1 MKFFNRERKVRNGY
15 LTAFA
20 LLMISYLLVFFMTR
34 QMERRAVIV
43 NTASK
48 TIKDLSAL
56 LLCIKDSEIDF
67 INYLVTHDYGD
78 LESYGKNI
86 RCAQSSIMLM
96 RQDKDIDSRQ
106 KENFDSLHMLVSARV
121 RYNNVLLDSIRVGHL
136 NYDTLVQ
143 KRIAYG
149 SETRLL
155 FNALS
160 EKIKSR
166 ESYILQTRTR
176 TFESLSHRMK
186 IIHIFTLILAVTL
199 VAYSM
204 MLFNKVS
211 VAKKQYREQMKEGI
225 EKLLAANNDLVKL
238 RSIEKFATSG
248 RIARAIAHEVRNPL
262 TSISLAAEQLG
273 SSIPENEDSSL
284 LLSIITRNV
293 NRIHDLI
300 LELLNSTKF
309 SQLNLDHISVNTIV
323 EQAIELAKDRIELH
337 EIQLISILSAQPCV
351 VKADRE
357 KLRIA
362 LLNLIIN
369 AIEAMEPGKG
379 VLEIS
384 TQQIQDECMIMV
396 KDNGMGMDEKSIA
409 RIFDP
414 YFTQKENGSG
424 LGLTLTQNIVL
435 NHNGNI
441 SVDSAP
447 GQGTVFTITLSV
459 AEPLA
464 APP

>member
-34 QMERRAVIV
+34 QMERRAVVV
-43 NTASK
+43 NTAGK
-48 TIKDLSAL
+48 TINDLSAL

-67 INYLVTHDYGD
+67 INYLVTHDAAD
-78 LESYGKNI
+78 LESYGKNVL
-86 RCAQSSIMLM
+86 CAQSSLMLM
-96 RQDKDIDSRQ
+96 SQYKDIDPLQ
-106 KENFDSLHMLVSARV
+106 KENFDSLQMLVSARI
-121 RYNNVLLDSIRVGHL
+121 RYNNELLDTIRVRHL
-136 NYDTLVQ
+136 NYDSLIQ
-143 KRIAYG
+143 KRIDYG
-149 SETRLL
+149 SETRLH
-155 FNALS
+155 FNAIS

-176 TFESLSHRMK
+176 TIENLSHRMR
-186 IIHIFTLILAVTL
+186 IIHIFTLLLAVIL
-199 VAYSM
+199 VVYSM

-273 SSIPENEDSSL
+273 SSVPETEDTSL

-309 SQLNLDHISVNTIV
+309 SQLILDHISVNTIV
-323 EQAIELAKDRIELH
+323 EQAIELAKDRIELN
-337 EIQLISILSAQPCV
+337 EIQLISKLSEHPCV
-351 VKADRE
+351 IKADQE

-384 TQQIQDECMIMV
+384 TQRVQEECMIMI

-424 LGLTLTQNIVL
+424 LGLTLTQNIIL
-435 NHNGNI
+435 NHSGNI
-441 SVDSAP
+441 TVESSP
-447 GQGTVFTITLSV
+447 GQGTVFTITLAVTEPVV
-459 AEPLA
+459 ATP
-464 APP
+464 